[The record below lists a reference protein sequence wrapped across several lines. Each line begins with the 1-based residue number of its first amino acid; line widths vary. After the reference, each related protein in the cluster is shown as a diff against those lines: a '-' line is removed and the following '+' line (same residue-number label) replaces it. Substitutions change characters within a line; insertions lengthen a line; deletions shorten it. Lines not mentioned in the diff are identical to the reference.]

1 MIIILL
7 VTPDKA
13 SFSGLAAALEKEED
27 IKLFWAESG
36 NAALKIVSG
45 TAIDLVVTD
54 EDLKDMT
61 GLELLEKILSVN
73 PMINSAAVN
82 LLPPE
87 EFHEASEGLG
97 ILAQLPQQPGLEE
110 ATFLLQSIRSLKE
123 RMSGFINS

>member
-7 VTPDKA
+7 ATPDKA
-13 SFSGLAAALEKEED
+13 SFSGLASALEKEGD
-27 IKLFWAESG
+27 IKLLWAESG
-36 NAALKIVSG
+36 AAALKIVSS

-61 GLELLEKILSVN
+61 GLELAEKLLSVN

-97 ILAQLPQQPGLEE
+97 LLAQLPLQPGSEE
-110 ATFLLQSIRSLKE
+110 ATFLLQTMRTLKE